1 MDQDKTIKQYIPVWR
16 TWNRFTP
23 SLFGYGMRSF
33 VGTFNK
39 NKRDLHK
46 WKLYEWLFE

>member
-1 MDQDKTIKQYIPVWR
+1 MDQDKTIQQYVSVWR
-16 TWNRFTP
+16 TWNGFSYP
-23 SLFGYGMRSF
+23 LDGFGMKGF

-39 NKRDLHK
+39 NKRGLHK